1 MKSWFTCQFQIRLF
15 HQLSRETD
23 IQRYIWNFS
32 KKLSCNLVLLISW
45 MKISEQVSNLWW
57 STSSFFEK
65 FHIYVWISVSLD
77 NWWNKRI
84 WNWRANH
91 DFIFAKSTP
100 WIWAYDHSFWALSLI
115 KISSITDR
123 LYAENHMSLDLFPL
137 V

>member
-1 MKSWFTCQFQIRLF
+1 MKSWFARQFQIRLF

-23 IQRYIWNFS
+23 IQTYMWNFS
-32 KKLSCNLVLLISW
+32 KKLDVDHHKFDTC
-45 MKISEQVSNLWW
+45 SEIFIQDIRRTKLQD
-57 STSSFFEK
+57 SFFEK
-65 FHIYVWISVSLD
+65 FQIYLWIWVSLD
-77 NWWNKRI
+77 NWWNRRI